1 VQFTIGKELER
12 GVASKPISVLGA
24 VIGGPISLLSWLE
37 SQLGLQAPT
46 VSFTARMV
54 PYLNCLREYDDGSRF
69 YSASL
74 AKDEFGVAGAL
85 LNWRDTW
92 YEAGWDGDGFEPGAS
107 QRLLDMAEV
116 EKAAADRVPQGL
128 GQRVQRVLAAL
139 DDARLDVEVTLLD
152 PPDVFPNI
160 WRQLFAALGART
172 EACALQSQCP
182 GDSDLA
188 VLQRAL
194 LDEDREGDEI
204 ELRGDGTVVVL
215 RDGSPQLSAAWIG
228 RYAHRQLG
236 GGAEVAVLASDE
248 GATLDDALADA
259 GFPRL
264 GFSDTSYWRPAFQ
277 VLPLV
282 LELMWRPLDPK
293 VLQQFLT
300 HPMGPIPSDIRRRLA
315 DRVARE
321 PGIGGD
327 GWKTSLSRAL
337 DQATKGLDDQA
348 GAERRKELVERIDYW
363 LNGERFDAEQG
374 VDVEVLRERAQ
385 AVSRWLNA
393 ARNAEKDDGLRE
405 VYTAALG
412 QADELDRTFDR
423 LAETG
428 TTALNRE
435 SVRRLVEAVRGTGT
449 SRPGRH
455 RQCEPGV
462 PELLRA
468 NTPAAFLEPVE
479 QVIWWGCDRVRLPG
493 QYPWSGAEQTLL
505 AAHGV
510 QLVPVDAQLEW
521 QAKSWLRPLLAASKR
536 LVIVLHDNIE
546 GHHPVFDEI
555 IAVAKGWAEERVD
568 RLMRDPARLPI
579 ADHLPPTQTVEQM
592 VLPRKQRWWQLPD
605 GVTID
610 KRDEESFSSLER
622 FLHSPYRWVLDY
634 QARIREGALS
644 ELSDG
649 PLLFG
654 NLTHTMFE
662 TYFNLHPDIQM
673 LDRDAAAAWVRAEA
687 PRLIEEKGA
696 VLTVPGRQAD
706 VEDFIAMA
714 ATALCSLVERLQQA
728 DIVQVEME
736 TEIKGSFGG
745 GRIKGTI
752 DLIATRADGELAVID
767 LKWGRFNDRQK
778 MLRDSSYLQLG
789 VYAQLIHQDRGKWP
803 TLGYFIISDAR
814 LVVLDSNF
822 FPGVTSEQPVNGES
836 VLQFWQRVEA
846 TWKWRRAQLDRGLIE
861 VSVTDTEP
869 DEGSD
874 PGDAGLPLPPTDDKY
889 DIYMTLTGWGDKE

>member
-1 VQFTIGKELER
+1 VHKGNIMKFTE
-12 GVASKPISVLGA
+12 GA
-24 VIGGPISLLSWLE
+24 FRTWGYE
-37 SQLGLQAPT
+37 
-46 VSFTARMV
+46 
-54 PYLNCLREYDDGSRF
+54 
-69 YSASL
+69 L
-74 AKDEFGVAGAL
+74 AKDEFGVAGTL

-92 YEAGWDGDGFEPGAS
+92 YEAGWDGDGFDADAS

-116 EKAAADRVPQGL
+116 EKVAANRVPPGL
-128 GQRVQRVLAAL
+128 GQRVQRVLASL
-139 DDARLDVEVTLLD
+139 DAARLDVAVTLLD
-152 PPDVFPNI
+152 PPDIFPSV
-160 WRQLFAALGART
+160 WQQLFAALGART
-172 EACALQSQCP
+172 EVYTLQSQCP

-188 VLQRAL
+188 VLQRVL
-194 LDEDREGDEI
+194 LDEDRKGDEI

-228 RYAHRQLG
+228 RYAHRQLVAG
-236 GGAEVAVLASDE
+236 GEVGVLATDE
-248 GATLDDALADA
+248 GAALDDALADA

-282 LELMWRPLDPK
+282 LELMWRPLDPA

-327 GWKTSLSRAL
+327 GWKRTLSHAL
-337 DQATKGLDDQA
+337 DQATKHLDEKA
-348 GAERRKELVERIDYW
+348 GAERREALIERIDYW
-363 LNGERFDAEQG
+363 LNSERFDAEQG
-374 VDVEVLRERAQ
+374 VHVEALRERVQ

-393 ARNAEKDDGLRE
+393 ARNAEEDDGLRE
-405 VYTAALG
+405 VYKAALG
-412 QADELDRTFDR
+412 QADELDRTFER

-428 TTALNRE
+428 TTELNRE
-435 SVRRLVEAVRGTGT
+435 GVRRLVEAVRGAGT

-455 RQCEPGV
+455 RQCERGA

-479 QVIWWGCDRVRLPG
+479 QVIWWGCDSARLPG
-493 QYPWSGAEQTLL
+493 QYPWSGAEQTQL

-510 QLVPVDAQLEW
+510 QLVSVDAQLEW

-555 IAVAKGWAEERVD
+555 IAVAKGWVEERVD
-568 RLMRDPARLPI
+568 RLMRDPGRLPF
-579 ADHLPPTQTVEQM
+579 AEDLPPTQTVKQM

-605 GVTID
+605 SVTIN

-654 NLTHTMFE
+654 NLTHTLFE
-662 TYFNLHPDIQM
+662 TYFNLHPDIPM
-673 LDRDAAAAWVRAEA
+673 VDHHAAGAWVRTEA
-687 PRLIEEKGA
+687 PRLIEQQGA

-706 VEDFIAMA
+706 AESFIETA
-714 ATALCSLVERLQQA
+714 AVALSGLVERLQQA
-728 DIVQVEME
+728 NVTEVEME
-736 TEIKGSFGG
+736 TEIKGAFCG

-752 DLIATRADGELAVID
+752 DLIATRSDGEIAVID
-767 LKWGRFNDRQK
+767 LKWGRFDDRQK
-778 MLRDSSYLQLG
+778 MLRESSYLQLG
-789 VYAQLIHQDRGKWP
+789 IYAQLIHQDRGKWP
-803 TLGYFIISDAR
+803 TLGYLIISDSR

-836 VLQFWQRVEA
+836 VLEFWQRVEA

-874 PGDAGLPLPPTDDKY
+874 PGDTGLTLPPTDDKY
-889 DIYMTLTGWGDKE
+889 DIYTALTGWGDKE